1 MRNNRNQTKSNSFT
15 SNFVFNTALNMIF
28 SLPNSQ
34 KKKKKN
40 LCHRS
45 NHNEFHNPQRRTLH
59 SGLSLKRTKSK
70 MARLMTHKYLAGE
83 LTFIT
88 GRQRVN

>member
-1 MRNNRNQTKSNSFT
+1 M
-15 SNFVFNTALNMIF
+15 ALNDLFITKIHE
-28 SLPNSQ
+28 

-45 NHNEFHNPQRRTLH
+45 NHNEFHSPQRRTLH

-70 MARLMTHKYLAGE
+70 MVRLMTHKYLAGE